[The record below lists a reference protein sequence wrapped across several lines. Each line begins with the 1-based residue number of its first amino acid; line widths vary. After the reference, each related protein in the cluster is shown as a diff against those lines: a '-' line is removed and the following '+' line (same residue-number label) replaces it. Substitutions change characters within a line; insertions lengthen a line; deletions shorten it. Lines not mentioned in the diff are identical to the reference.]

1 LSDRADF
8 KNCSYQRRL
17 EISGYKGTMRNT
29 LLQNENLSI
38 EKHTKLR
45 MLNLI
50 IALILLFAFVAIRIY
65 RIQHHFL
72 ETANNFVIPS
82 ENVMGQYARV
92 SYDAPQF
99 WLEKTGVLSIHVN
112 DEEIFPKTALK
123 DGDIVKIGSTSM
135 WFQTAPSMMKRRII
149 YRQPRRN
156 ILQVT
161 VGSNVKKC
169 DIVMSDPTRPDK
181 DVVNMGDDFDGLKPA
196 DSGARF
202 MTLMFQP
209 DGYIVIA
216 HSDIPVKL
224 PFREISVEKNST
236 GVEIPVSDNPSQ
248 ELLILGSKKFV
259 FSYGKGQEI
268 VEIAVLEQENKPHS
282 IWQAQ
287 LVIPTGQR
295 VSLSKESAL
304 TIIGDTDQQ
313 AAGFIASVKQMFS
326 SNSLKLYAAI
336 IFVGCISFPLI
347 RKKKIK
353 YLIFWVVTFW
363 AILGSAIIFG
373 DSQANKVVEENF
385 LANVNTAIDRGILFL
400 DNNNRIQLKDTEE
413 MGSKEMARWQDGKIA
428 RWQRNP
434 LPSSPLAPLPSSLP
448 PSDLWYAI
456 TSKGRD
462 IRKFIAEHNDY
473 LQSDGML
480 GQDWF
485 LINAKNR
492 KITGLKRTAVTIT
505 NYRNTPKICPR
516 GRFLDRDGKS
526 VAKLRVIESNSNGL
540 KAGAEIWLNFPPQQ
554 ENLLPLDSSKHQ
566 LIDALM
572 STKATTL
579 RKDIISFISS
589 PAPISAGQASAAS
602 VATGEADKET
612 LLNIGKK
619 DSRSD
624 SQNSASRKNK
634 SSAKAE
640 EVQGK
645 TGLKIAWRDGKLV
658 MDNKGGDQELT
669 WYTKI
674 KVPARGR
681 IYDYPI
687 VRIIRPKMVF
697 SDDYNEGRGVIGNVG
712 AHPER
717 KGHEGSL
724 EEITVNQNDNQI
736 KLGNL
741 IVVDAEKCFEISAG
755 NNFPAAGKLQ
765 NHLVITKRD
774 GVYYAQNPGIGG
786 AKRQEG
792 EMASPDSR
800 DAATREGQEGNRP
813 LGPLPLNLSTPES
826 FAVNPEFNEE
836 DGTGEKTQL
845 DYEKTQIYIG
855 GSALMPQEERE
866 LQPYDSIRIGDL
878 LMEYIPEGDGLLAGS
893 RENGRRYYP
902 VNLSQTVGYFSYPD
916 MKGNLEKIFNE
927 ILSNGED
934 VVLTIDD
941 DLQRIVIDE
950 LKLGLQKAEL
960 QLGAAVL
967 LDVETGDILAL
978 ASEPSYDQSN
988 RSEIFAAF
996 RTDRMDQRNSPILNR
1011 ALHRLYPPG
1020 SFFKVVVASAALQ
1033 YASKM
1038 PEVRDFIHRPFS
1050 HGSSASRVVLSPLTP
1065 SKYHAYAIHPIK
1077 DHDNKTH
1084 SGLNLSEAL
1093 AKSCNVYFA
1102 SLAIQ
1107 LGYASLNRAYYPPKN
1122 PLYTFA
1128 EEAYLFNDSIDLLD
1142 CRLMIG
1148 DCQLK
1153 QGKSEYQ
1160 SSIINQQSAIS
1171 NQLDRR
1177 AFDVLNPSSSEM
1189 PSNKL
1194 HQSDLSRVG
1203 IGQLDVMITPLEGAF
1218 ILSTIAN
1225 DGFRHIP
1232 RLVKQIGDVKIL
1244 PDKGERVMSF
1254 EAARELKNMMKGV
1267 VTHGTATYEFKY
1279 SKLNDYVAG
1288 KTGTP
1293 AAIDM
1298 ADKSHAI
1305 FGCIAP
1311 IVKQANRPQVALF
1324 VIAEYGELA
1333 SIATVPIARRILER
1347 VAIYY
1352 GWE

>member
-1 LSDRADF
+1 M
-8 KNCSYQRRL
+8 K
-17 EISGYKGTMRNT
+17 NT
-29 LLQNENLSI
+29 LLQTENLSI

-45 MLNLI
+45 MFNLV

-65 RIQHHFL
+65 RLQHHFL
-72 ETANNFVIPS
+72 ETDNNFVIPS

-92 SYDAPQF
+92 SYNAQQF

-112 DEEIFPKTALK
+112 DEEIFQKTALK
-123 DGDIVKIGSTSM
+123 DGDIVKIGSTLM
-135 WFQTAPSMMKRRII
+135 WFQTVPSMMKRRII

-156 ILQVT
+156 NSAGASSSLQVT
-161 VGSNVKKC
+161 FGSNVKKC
-169 DIVMSDPTRPDK
+169 DIVMSDPTCPDK
-181 DVVNMGDDFDGLKPA
+181 DVTKMGDDF
-196 DSGARF
+196 GARF

-209 DGYIVIA
+209 DGYIVMA
-216 HSDIPVKL
+216 HSDIPVRL
-224 PFREISVEKNST
+224 PFREISVEKNSK

-248 ELLILGSKKFV
+248 ELITLGSKKIV

-268 VEIAVLEQENKPHS
+268 VEIAVLEPACAASVAAGRKENNPHS

-287 LVIPTGQR
+287 LVIPNLPASQSSRQAGGQR
-295 VSLSKESAL
+295 VSLSKECAL
-304 TIIGDTDQQ
+304 TITGDANQQ
-313 AAGFIASVKQMFS
+313 SAGFISSVKQMFS
-326 SNSLKLYAAI
+326 QNFLKLYAAI
-336 IFVGCISFPLI
+336 ILVGFISFPLT
-347 RKKKIK
+347 RKKKAIK
-353 YLIFWVVTFW
+353 YLVFWAVTFW

-373 DSQANKVVEENF
+373 DSQANKVVEEDF
-385 LANVNTAIDRGILFL
+385 LANVNAAIDRGILFL
-400 DNNNRIQLKDTEE
+400 DNNNRIQLKDSEVGIRNSE
-413 MGSKEMARWQDGKIA
+413 FGIKKQFLKSEI
-428 RWQRNP
+428 RNP
-434 LPSSPLAPLPSSLP
+434 KSEIRIPN
-448 PSDLWYAI
+448 SDLWNAI

-462 IRKFIAEHNDY
+462 IRKFIAEYNDY
-473 LQSDGML
+473 IQSDGRL

-485 LINAKNR
+485 LINEKNR
-492 KITGLKRTAVTIT
+492 KIMGLKRTAVTIT

-540 KAGAEIWLNFPPQQ
+540 KTGSEIWLNFPPQ
-554 ENLLPLDSSKHQ
+554 EE
-566 LIDALM
+566 
-572 STKATTL
+572 TL

-589 PAPISAGQASAAS
+589 PAPISSGQAPMKSGQASAAS

-624 SQNSASRKNK
+624 SRKNK

-640 EVQGK
+640 DVQGK
-645 TGLKIAWRDGKLV
+645 TGLKIAWCDGKLV

-674 KVPARGR
+674 RVPARGR

-697 SDDYNEGRGVIGNVG
+697 SDDYNEGRGVIGD
-712 AHPER
+712 
-717 KGHEGSL
+717 

-755 NNFPAAGKLQ
+755 NNFPEAGKLRD
-765 NHLVITKRD
+765 HLAITKRG
-774 GVYYAQNPGIGG
+774 GVYYAQNLGTDETEEG
-786 AKRQEG
+786 KR
-792 EMASPDSR
+792 A
-800 DAATREGQEGNRP
+800 EGQEGKMASN
-813 LGPLPLNLSTPES
+813 LLAPLPPCPLAPSPSSIPNSV
-826 FAVNPEFNEE
+826 F
-836 DGTGEKTQL
+836 
-845 DYEKTQIYIG
+845 IG
-855 GSALMPQEERE
+855 GGALMPQEERE

-878 LMEYIPEGDGLLAGS
+878 LMEYIPEGNGLLAGS
-893 RENGRRYYP
+893 RENGQRYYP

-916 MKGNLEKIFNE
+916 MKGNLEKIFDG

-950 LKLGLQKAEL
+950 LKLGLKKAEL

-967 LDVETGDILAL
+967 LDVETGDILAI

-996 RTDRMDQRNSPILNR
+996 RTDRVDQRNSPILNR
-1011 ALHRLYPPG
+1011 AMHRLYPPG

-1033 YASKM
+1033 NADKM
-1038 PEVRDFIHRPFS
+1038 PEVRDFIKRPFS
-1050 HGSSASRVVLSPLTP
+1050 HGSSAYGVVLSPLTP

-1084 SGLNLSEAL
+1084 GGLNISEAL

-1128 EEAYLFNDSIDLLD
+1128 EEAYLFNESIDLLP
-1142 CRLMIG
+1142 LQIESAKTKFSHSQG
-1148 DCQLK
+1148 AVQK
-1153 QGKSEYQ
+1153 Q
-1160 SSIINQQSAIS
+1160 IS
-1171 NQLDRR
+1171 DLLDRR

-1194 HQSDLSRVG
+1194 HPSDLSRVG

-1225 DGFRHIP
+1225 DGIRHFP
-1232 RLVKQIGDVKIL
+1232 GLVKQIGDVKIL

-1254 EAARELKNMMKGV
+1254 EAAQELKTMMKGV

-1311 IVKQANRPQVALF
+1311 IVKQANKPQVALF